1 MDREIQSSRAVRF
14 LELHHGPHILVLPN
28 VWDATS
34 ARIFAQAGF
43 PAIGTTSAGIAAS
56 LGYPDGQR
64 IGLPLM
70 RDVVQRIT
78 RVVSIPVN
86 ADMEAGYGDTPE
98 ELANT
103 AREVIRMGAVG
114 LNLED
119 GAQNTEKPLL
129 EIGQQIEKIQAVR
142 EVANSMGIPLVINAR
157 IDVYLRLRGEEN
169 DLFNQAVRRA
179 NGYHKAEADCLFLIG
194 VRDKETIAR
203 LVREINGPVNVL
215 AGKGSPTVQ
224 ELQEIGVT
232 RVSFGSGPMR
242 ATLTLL
248 KDIARELNEAG
259 TYSFSEHA
267 LTHAESDRLFTP

>member
-1 MDREIQSSRAVRF
+1 MDREIQRSRAARF
-14 LELHHGPHILVLPN
+14 LELHHGEHILVLPN

-43 PAIGTTSAGIAAS
+43 LALGTTSAGIAAS
-56 LGYPDGQR
+56 LGYPDGQY
-64 IGLPLM
+64 ISLPLL

-78 RVVSIPVN
+78 RVVSIPVS

-98 ELANT
+98 ELATT

-119 GAQNTEKPLL
+119 GALSAEKPLQD
-129 EIGQQIEKIQAVR
+129 IGRQIDKIQAVR
-142 EVANSMGIPLVINAR
+142 EVANSADIPLVINAR
-157 IDVYLRLRGEEN
+157 VDVYLRLHGEAD
-169 DLFNQAVRRA
+169 DLFKQAVQRA
-179 NGYHKAEADCLFLIG
+179 NAYRKAGADCSFLIG

-215 AGKGSPTVQ
+215 ASAGSPTIP
-224 ELQEIGVT
+224 ELQELGVA
-232 RVSFGSGPMR
+232 RVSFGAGPMR
-242 ATLTLL
+242 ATLALL
-248 KDIARELNEAG
+248 KDIARELKETG

-267 LTHAESDRLFTP
+267 LSHAEMDRLFTP

>member
-14 LELHHGPHILVLPN
+14 QELHHGHHILVLPN

-43 PAIGTTSAGIAAS
+43 PAITTTSAGIAAS

-78 RVVSIPVN
+78 RVVSIPVS
-86 ADMEAGYGDTPE
+86 ADMEAGYGNTPE

-103 AREVIRMGAVG
+103 TREVIRMGAVG

-119 GAQNTEKPLL
+119 GTLNSEQPLL
-129 EIGQQIEKIQAVR
+129 DIGRQVEKIQAVR
-142 EVANSMGIPLVINAR
+142 EVANSADIPLVVNAR
-157 IDVYLRLRGEEN
+157 VDVYLRLRGEEN

-179 NGYHKAEADCLFLIG
+179 NEYHKAGADCLFLIG
-194 VRDKETIAR
+194 VRDKQTITR

-215 AGKGSPTVQ
+215 AGKGSPTIQ
-224 ELQEIGVT
+224 ELQEIGVA
-232 RVSFGSGPMR
+232 RVTFGSGPMR

-248 KDIARELNEAG
+248 KDIARELKESG
-259 TYSFSEHA
+259 TYSFSEQA
-267 LTHAESDRLFTP
+267 LTNAEMDRLFTP

>member
-1 MDREIQSSRAVRF
+1 MERDIQRSRAARF

-43 PAIGTTSAGIAAS
+43 LAVGTTSAGIAAS
-56 LGYPDGQR
+56 LGYSDGQR

-78 RVVSIPVN
+78 RVVSIPVS
-86 ADMEAGYGDTPE
+86 ADMEAGYGDNYQ
-98 ELANT
+98 ELVQT

-119 GAQNTEKPLL
+119 GTLNSDKPLL
-129 EIGQQIEKIQAVR
+129 EIGSQVEKIQAVR
-142 EVANSMGIPLVINAR
+142 EVANSADIPLVINAR
-157 IDVYLRLRGEEN
+157 VDVYLRLHGEQDE
-169 DLFNQAVRRA
+169 LFNQAVLRA
-179 NGYHKAEADCLFLIG
+179 NAYRKAGADCLFMIG
-194 VRDKETIAR
+194 VRDKETITR

-215 AGKGSPTVQ
+215 AGKGSPTIQ
-224 ELQEIGVT
+224 ELQDIGVA
-232 RVSFGSGPMR
+232 RVSFGSAPMR

-248 KDIARELNEAG
+248 KDIAQELKETG
-259 TYSFSEHA
+259 TYSFSEHI
-267 LTHAESDRLFTP
+267 LSHAEMDRLFTP